1 MFKDE
6 LRTLKDVQ
14 ITILVDPT
22 IKPKYYRAHPVPYTL
37 TVMQFKKQ
45 LINDRLRVSDIS
57 SKFRILTTYYYAVIF
72 SWNLKFSEK
81 IAFFL
86 TVTIV
91 FFVFINI
98 NLQLDNLKSRTAMYE
113 KISVFVICVV
123 VILYLILYNLH
134 DCTFKK

>member
-1 MFKDE
+1 MFQEEICRPLYIQTVVHCLIYLQCLKILQQKSDLALNKSLSEHKDVFKDE

-72 SWNLKFSEK
+72 S
-81 IAFFL
+81 
-86 TVTIV
+86 
-91 FFVFINI
+91 
-98 NLQLDNLKSRTAMYE
+98 
-113 KISVFVICVV
+113 
-123 VILYLILYNLH
+123 
-134 DCTFKK
+134 